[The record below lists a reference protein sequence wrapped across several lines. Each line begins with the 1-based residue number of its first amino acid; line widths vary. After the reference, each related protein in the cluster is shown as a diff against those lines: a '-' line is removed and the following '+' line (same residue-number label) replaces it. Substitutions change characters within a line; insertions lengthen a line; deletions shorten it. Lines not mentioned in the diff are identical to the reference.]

1 MVVEVVGIS
10 AMAKR
15 GRMFVGLMFAASA
28 ATFGTPIAETIGD
41 HTTCITVSAIMGPPP
56 LSKREVQAVAN
67 YIESALWLIDQT
79 HAANGVPAILSR
91 MSDHGRSHIVFAV
104 AQRRREH
111 PEETLLASTNAVY
124 DGLKYAAWVACGQN
138 GGSNRSRLALGSKRS
153 SLQLLRSW

>member
-28 ATFGTPIAETIGD
+28 AAVGTAIAQTIGD
-41 HTTCITVSAIMGPPP
+41 HTRCITVSAIMGPPP
-56 LSKREVQAVAN
+56 FSKREVQAVVDYVEN
-67 YIESALWLIDQT
+67 ELWLIDQT

-104 AQRRREH
+104 AQRCREH
-111 PEETLLASTNAVY
+111 PEETLLASTNAIY
-124 DGLKYAAWVACGQN
+124 DGLKE
-138 GGSNRSRLALGSKRS
+138 
-153 SLQLLRSW
+153 QLRIDQPEAE